1 MKTKK
6 DLLLIILLLMSAVS
20 VEAQEMVVAETQNS
34 GCLANTR
41 SGEESDYDYGKPP
54 TIVLTKE
61 GDILT
66 VEVLNLWE
74 NCCIPDIEAT
84 YNYYDGVNGEPGLLL
99 ASVAPPES
107 EMLCDDYCICP
118 YNVSFTVRDL
128 ESNSFYFSCLWFT
141 GRVELT
147 DGTPLTLTDDRED
160 VSVDGFSYTLHTTSG
175 GAVLTGVGSLTGEVN
190 IPSEVSHEGKT
201 YAVNGINPSAFR
213 SNRAI
218 TKIVI
223 PRTVVNLNPDGS
235 GSFSNPFNGCTALE
249 TIEVEEGNPVLSAA
263 DGVLYDKGKTR
274 LLCYPA
280 GSRRTWYVVPESVRS
295 VEGLA
300 FAFSQMLTMLT
311 LPAEAVSLGTA
322 TFYNSKSLEGVIL
335 PSNIKALPMM
345 LFANCER
352 LREITIPE
360 GVTYI
365 GTAFSGCTSL
375 TSVTLPE
382 SVTEVNIGAFYDCH
396 SLKSVILSPNM
407 ENIYNHTFE
416 NCTSLTNVVIP
427 EGVKGIEGRAF
438 YNCTALRTLDIPE
451 SVNMILAEPFGGC
464 SLDTLIIRGI
474 LDSKC
479 NIANI
484 FNNMGKKT
492 KVFVQPS
499 EVERFQAAY
508 RGTVYPLQPAS
519 KVEDVYVEGN
529 TNSSELYDMQGRRL
543 STPPAKGVYI
553 EKGRKR
559 ILIDK

>member
-6 DLLLIILLLMSAVS
+6 DILLIILLFVSAVS
-20 VEAQEMVVAETQNS
+20 VETQEMVVAETQNS

-41 SGEESDYDYGKPP
+41 SGEDSDYDYGKPP

-107 EMLCDDYCICP
+107 ELLCDCICP
-118 YNVSFTVRDL
+118 YNVSFTVHDL
-128 ESNSFYFSCLWFT
+128 EPNSFYFSCLWFT
-141 GRVELT
+141 GKVELT
-147 DGTPLTLTDDRED
+147 EGTPLTLTDDKKA
-160 VSVDGFSYTLHTTSG
+160 VSIDGFSYTLHTTSG
-175 GAVLTGVGSLTGEVN
+175 AAELTGADSLTGEVH
-190 IPSEVSHEGKT
+190 IPSEVSYEDKT
-201 YAVNGINPSAFR
+201 YSVTSINPATFR
-213 SNRAI
+213 NKTAV
-218 TKIVI
+218 TKVVI
-223 PRTVVNLNPDGS
+223 PRTVVTLGSDGGDAAS
-235 GSFSNPFNGCTALE
+235 PFNGCTALE
-249 TIEVEEGNPVLSAA
+249 MIEVEEENPMLCAA
-263 DGVLYDKGKTR
+263 DGVLYDKGKTK
-274 LLCYPA
+274 LISYPA
-280 GSRRTWYVVPESVRS
+280 GSKRSWYVVPESVRY
-295 VEGLA
+295 VESLA
-300 FAFSQMLTMLT
+300 FAYSQMLTMLT
-311 LPAEAVSLGTA
+311 LPAEAVSVGYA
-322 TFYNSKSLEGVIL
+322 AFYQSKSLEGVIL

-407 ENIYNHTFE
+407 ENIHNHTFE

-427 EGVKGIEGRAF
+427 EGVKGIEGKAF

-451 SVNMILAEPFGGC
+451 SVNLILAEPFGGC

-474 LDSKC
+474 LDSKY
-479 NIANI
+479 NVANI
-484 FNNMGKKT
+484 FKNMGTQT

-499 EVERFQAAY
+499 EVEKFQAAY
-508 RGTVYPLQPAS
+508 RGKVYPLQQAAQ
-519 KVEDVYVEGN
+519 VEGVHGEDN
-529 TNSSELYDMQGRRL
+529 TNPSKLYDLSGRRVKNGSGL
-543 STPPAKGVYI
+543 PKGIYI
-553 EKGRKR
+553 ENGRKR
-559 ILIDK
+559 KLIDN

>member
-1 MKTKK
+1 MKTKR
-6 DLLLIILLLMSAVS
+6 DLLFIALLLMSAVS

-107 EMLCDDYCICP
+107 ELLCDCICP
-118 YNVSFTVRDL
+118 YNVSFTVHDL
-128 ESNSFYFSCLWFT
+128 EPNSFYFSCLWFT

-147 DGTPLTLTDDRED
+147 EGTPLTLTDDKKA
-160 VSVDGFSYTLHTTSG
+160 VSIDGFSYTLHTTSG
-175 GAVLTGVGSLTGEVN
+175 AAELTGADSLTGEVN
-190 IPSEVSHEGKT
+190 IPSEVSYEDKT

-280 GSRRTWYVVPESVRS
+280 GSRRTWYVVPESVKA

-335 PSNIKALPMM
+335 PSNIKYLPPM
-345 LFANCER
+345 LFANCAR
-352 LREITIPE
+352 LRAITIPD

-365 GTAFSGCTSL
+365 GSTAFSGCTSL

-382 SVTEVNIGAFYDCH
+382 SVTEMSGSAFYNCQ
-396 SLKSVILSPNM
+396 SLKSVTLSPGL
-407 ENIYNHTFE
+407 EYIYSETFG
-416 NCTSLTNVVIP
+416 NCTSLTEVIMP
-427 EGVKGIEGRAF
+427 VGVKCIEHDAF
-438 YNCTALRTLDIPE
+438 HNCTALRTLDIPE
-451 SVNMILAEPFGGC
+451 SVNLILAEPFGGC

-474 LDSKC
+474 LDSKY
-479 NIANI
+479 NVANI
-484 FNNMGKKT
+484 FKNMGTQT

-499 EVERFQAAY
+499 EVEKFQAAY
-508 RGTVYPLQPAS
+508 RGKVYPLQQAAQ
-519 KVEDVYVEGN
+519 VEGVHGEDN
-529 TNSSELYDMQGRRL
+529 TNPSKLYDLSGRR
-543 STPPAKGVYI
+543 V
-553 EKGRKR
+553 
-559 ILIDK
+559 

>member
-1 MKTKK
+1 
-6 DLLLIILLLMSAVS
+6 
-20 VEAQEMVVAETQNS
+20 
-34 GCLANTR
+34 
-41 SGEESDYDYGKPP
+41 
-54 TIVLTKE
+54 
-61 GDILT
+61 
-66 VEVLNLWE
+66 
-74 NCCIPDIEAT
+74 
-84 YNYYDGVNGEPGLLL
+84 
-99 ASVAPPES
+99 
-107 EMLCDDYCICP
+107 
-118 YNVSFTVRDL
+118 
-128 ESNSFYFSCLWFT
+128 
-141 GRVELT
+141 
-147 DGTPLTLTDDRED
+147 
-160 VSVDGFSYTLHTTSG
+160 
-175 GAVLTGVGSLTGEVN
+175 
-190 IPSEVSHEGKT
+190 
-201 YAVNGINPSAFR
+201 
-213 SNRAI
+213 
-218 TKIVI
+218 
-223 PRTVVNLNPDGS
+223 
-235 GSFSNPFNGCTALE
+235 
-249 TIEVEEGNPVLSAA
+249 
-263 DGVLYDKGKTR
+263 
-274 LLCYPA
+274 
-280 GSRRTWYVVPESVRS
+280 
-295 VEGLA
+295 
-300 FAFSQMLTMLT
+300 
-311 LPAEAVSLGTA
+311 
-322 TFYNSKSLEGVIL
+322 
-335 PSNIKALPMM
+335 M

-360 GVTYI
+360 SVTYI

-407 ENIYNHTFE
+407 ENIHNHTFE

-427 EGVKGIEGRAF
+427 EGVKGIEGKAF

-519 KVEDVYVEGN
+519 KVDDVYVEGN
-529 TNSSELYDMQGRRL
+529 TNSSELYDMQGRRITNGSGL
-543 STPPAKGVYI
+543 PKGFYI